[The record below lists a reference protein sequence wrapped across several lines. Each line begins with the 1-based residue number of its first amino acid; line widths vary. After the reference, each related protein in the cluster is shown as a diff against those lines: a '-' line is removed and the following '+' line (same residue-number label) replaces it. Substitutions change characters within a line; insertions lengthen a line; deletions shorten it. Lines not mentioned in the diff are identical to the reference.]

1 MNRVNAIINNPK
13 FKKYIAKN
21 EEHEVNREFCHHD
34 MQHFLD
40 VARLAY
46 IMVLER
52 KLTINKEIIYGAA
65 MLHDIGRWMQYE
77 EDISH
82 DLASYK
88 LSKEILIE
96 SGYNNDEIEVI
107 LSAILKHRKK
117 DDNENSFNY
126 IFYISDKLSRKCF
139 LCKAANKCNWSEG
152 KKNYKIIY

>member
-13 FKKYIAKN
+13 FKKYIEKN
-21 EEHEVNREFCHHD
+21 GEHEVNREFCHHD

-52 KLTINKEIIYGAA
+52 KLTINKEVVYGAA

-77 EDISH
+77 EDIPH
-82 DLASYK
+82 DIASYK
-88 LSKEILIE
+88 LSNEILIE

-107 LSAILKHRKK
+107 LSAILNHRRR

-126 IFYISDKLSRKCF
+126 IFYISDKLSRNCF
-139 LCKAANKCNWSEG
+139 LCKAANKCNWPEG